1 MLVCERCLYVL
12 LELERLSKFVYNVIK
27 TSTLEQKLRQKVH
40 CTINIILYLDL
51 DYYLGNNNNN
61 NNNLISTFCNKER
74 IEFLLLKKTIG
85 IYVI

>member
-27 TSTLEQKLRQKVH
+27 TSTLEQKLRQKAH

-51 DYYLGNNNNN
+51 DYYLENNN
-61 NNNLISTFCNKER
+61 NNNLISTFYNKER
-74 IEFLLLKKTIG
+74 IEFLLFKKTIG

>member
-27 TSTLEQKLRQKVH
+27 TSTVEQKLRQKAH
-40 CTINIILYLDL
+40 CIIDVILYLDL

-61 NNNLISTFCNKER
+61 NNNLIATFCNKER
-74 IEFLLLKKTIG
+74 IEFLFKRKIG

>member
-27 TSTLEQKLRQKVH
+27 TSTLEQKLRQKAH

-51 DYYLGNNNNN
+51 DYYLENNN
-61 NNNLISTFCNKER
+61 NNNLISTFYNKER
-74 IEFLLLKKTIG
+74 IEFLLFKKNDRNICNLA
-85 IYVI
+85 

>member
-1 MLVCERCLYVL
+1 MLVYERCLYVL

-61 NNNLISTFCNKER
+61 NNLIPTFCNKER
-74 IEFLLLKKTIG
+74 IEFVLFKKRSE
-85 IYVI
+85 YM